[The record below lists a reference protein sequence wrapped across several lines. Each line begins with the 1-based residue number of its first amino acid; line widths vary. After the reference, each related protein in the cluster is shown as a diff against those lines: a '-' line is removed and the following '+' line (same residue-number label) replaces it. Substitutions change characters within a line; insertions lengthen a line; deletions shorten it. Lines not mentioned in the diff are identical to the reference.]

1 MQTKEQ
7 ILVDAR
13 PLNLPRNVSMD
24 DVLQVQL
31 KLLDNF
37 TYDGRELWT
46 STGAPPEVVFK

>member
-7 ILVDAR
+7 MQVDAR
-13 PLNLPRNVSMD
+13 PLNLPRNVSMED
-24 DVLQVQL
+24 NLQVQL

-46 STGAPPEVVFK
+46 STVAPQEVVFK